1 MDNAVIYDF
10 ETLSQ
15 DTIKGV
21 VTCLAI
27 LKFDESRFLNK
38 PYTFKE
44 LVDDAKVIKFDVS
57 EQVKKYGRKID
68 KSTLDWW
75 GDQGPEAK
83 EWILPSDK
91 DKDIDE
97 LYDFFVES
105 MGPTAIKFY
114 TRGNTFD
121 PILLESIMKQT
132 HKPLPYNWW
141 EIRDTRSVVEGLAWG
156 SELDNKFI
164 PPDCD
169 EFVKHNPTHDIA
181 LDVMRIQKLV
191 QAIQ

>member
-15 DTIKGV
+15 DQINGV

-27 LKFDESRFLNK
+27 LKFDESRFVGK

-44 LVDDAKVIKFDVS
+44 LTDDAKVIKFNVE
-57 EQVKKYGRKID
+57 EQVKKYERKID

-75 GDQGPEAK
+75 SGQGDEAK
-83 EWILPSDK
+83 EWILPSDN
-91 DKDIDE
+91 DKDISE

-105 MGPTAIKFY
+105 MGSTATKVY

-121 PILLESIMKQT
+121 PILLETIMNQT
-132 HKPLPYNWW
+132 HKPMPYNWW
-141 EIRDTRSVVEGLAWG
+141 EVRDTRSVIEGLAWG
-156 SELDNKFI
+156 SDLENKFI
-164 PPDCD
+164 PPDC
-169 EFVKHNPTHDIA
+169 EEATKHNPTHDIA
-181 LDVMRIQKLV
+181 LDVMRIQALA